1 MQHLLLTSTFSVEV
15 SLLCCTWMFFT
26 SIVVNKTSGL
36 LHAGEEV
43 AIAAAVLDL
52 FWRLP
57 KTAVKF
63 LETQHPPAL
72 PAPGSAAAAAALT
85 GGQSGAPAAATTSA
99 IGGSTTSTGAVAGAA
114 AGGASGSSNQL
125 GLVVLTIQ
133 LEERL
138 SRMPAASSPL
148 PRILTSEYREP
159 LLKFLDK

>member
-1 MQHLLLTSTFSVEV
+1 
-15 SLLCCTWMFFT
+15 
-26 SIVVNKTSGL
+26 
-36 LHAGEEV
+36 V

-72 PAPGSAAAAAALT
+72 PAPANAAAALAPGQPGAPAAAALPNNAAAGADGIPAGAAAAAA
-85 GGQSGAPAAATTSA
+85 G
-99 IGGSTTSTGAVAGAA
+99 
-114 AGGASGSSNQL
+114 NQL

>member
-1 MQHLLLTSTFSVEV
+1 VA
-15 SLLCCTWMFFT
+15 C
-26 SIVVNKTSGL
+26 
-36 LHAGEEV
+36 AYPGEEV

-72 PAPGSAAAAAALT
+72 PAAPG
-85 GGQSGAPAAATTSA
+85 QPAA
-99 IGGSTTSTGAVAGAA
+99 AGAA
-114 AGGASGSSNQL
+114 AGAALPSNAAAGGVDAVAGGTGTAAAGNQL

>member
-1 MQHLLLTSTFSVEV
+1 MIS
-15 SLLCCTWMFFT
+15 
-26 SIVVNKTSGL
+26 
-36 LHAGEEV
+36 GEEV

-63 LETQHPPAL
+63 LETQHPPPL
-72 PAPGSAAAAAALT
+72 PAPGST
-85 GGQSGAPAAATTSA
+85 PAAAPTATAQTAASTAAGGAASA
-99 IGGSTTSTGAVAGAA
+99 GAGSVAGAA

>member
-1 MQHLLLTSTFSVEV
+1 
-15 SLLCCTWMFFT
+15 
-26 SIVVNKTSGL
+26 VV
-36 LHAGEEV
+36 HAFPGEEV

-63 LETQHPPAL
+63 LETQHPPVL
-72 PAPGSAAAAAALT
+72 PAPG
-85 GGQSGAPAAATTSA
+85 QP
-99 IGGSTTSTGAVAGAA
+99 STAGAA
-114 AGGASGSSNQL
+114 AGAAPPSNAAAGGVDAVAGGTGTAAAGNQL